1 MGHDDDREM
10 PFFFQKPA
18 DAVVDCNSTKENYRS
33 IIPYPTMTN
42 NLHFEAELVVAIG
55 KDGPHN
61 NISVETAMDYVYGYS
76 IGCDLTRRD
85 IQSEAKKNARPWDA
99 AKGFDHSCPLSPIIP
114 KEDIDLD
121 ADTSIQLTVNGAIQQ
136 QSTIGKMI
144 YNVPEVISN
153 LSQLFRLQQGDLILT
168 GTPAGVGKLDI
179 GDEVSITC
187 GDLIPCKF
195 IIGEAK

>member
-1 MGHDDDREM
+1 MIQGFILAPLEIE
-10 PFFFQKPA
+10 
-18 DAVVDCNSTKENYRS
+18 SG
-33 IIPYPTMTN
+33 TN

>member
-1 MGHDDDREM
+1 MGHNDPREM

-18 DAVVDCNSTKENYRS
+18 DAVVVCNTTSKENNTNR
-33 IIPYPTMTN
+33 IPYPTMTN
-42 NLHFEAELVVAIG
+42 NLHYEAELVVAIG
-55 KDGPHN
+55 KDGLHN
-61 NISVETAMDYVYGYS
+61 IPVDRAIDYVYGYS

-85 IQSEAKKNARPWDA
+85 IQSEAKNKGRPWDS

-114 KEDIDLD
+114 KEDIILD
-121 ADTSIQLTVNGAIQQ
+121 ANTNIHLTVNGTIQQ

-144 YNVPEVISN
+144 YNIPEVIHN

-168 GTPAGVGKLDI
+168 GTPAGVGKLEI

-195 IIGEAK
+195 IIGEA